1 MSLIDILS
9 TTDLRVIVDSK
20 IGSRSETEQTI
31 ISVRFI
37 KADSPSDLLTRA
49 LALEE
54 TPVAAI
60 TTSGTVYI
68 LSPGT
73 HGLICLQGTTAN
85 KAQKITMQ
93 KLAKA
98 YLEATR
104 QGLPDWYVPKIDPDT
119 IVRHYDPVIEVIPE
133 ADEVVSEIDSP
144 IADIVPPVEPGL
156 DESAPEAEVSVADD
170 VPSPE

>member
-20 IGSRSETEQTI
+20 INTRPESDREQI
-31 ISVRFI
+31 AVKFV
-37 KADSPSDLLTRA
+37 KADNATDLLTRA
-49 LALEE
+49 LSVEE
-54 TPVAAI
+54 IPLAAV

-85 KAQKITMQ
+85 KTQKLAMQ

-98 YLEATR
+98 YTEATTLY
-104 QGLPDWYVPKIDPDT
+104 LPDWYVPTIDPDT
-119 IVRHYDPVIEVIPE
+119 IVRHYDPVIEPGLEEPAPVT
-133 ADEVVSEIDSP
+133 D
-144 IADIVPPVEPGL
+144 PPV
-156 DESAPEAEVSVADD
+156 VDD
-170 VPSPE
+170 VLPEV